1 MGELAKEIL
10 PVNIEDELKQSYLD
24 YAMSVIV
31 GRALPDARDGLKPVH
46 RRVLYAMSELGN
58 DWNKPY
64 KKSARVVGDVIG
76 KYHPHGDTA
85 VYDTIVRMAQPFSL
99 RYMLVDGQ
107 GNFGSVDGDNAAAM
121 RYTEVRM
128 AKLAH
133 ELLADLDK
141 ETVDW
146 VPNYDGTE
154 QIPAVMPTKI
164 PNLLVNGSSGI
175 AVGMATNI
183 PPHNLSEVIDGCL
196 ALMDN
201 AELTVDELMQY
212 IPGPDFPTA
221 GIINGRAGIIEAY
234 RTGRGRIYIRARAEI
249 EDMEKGGGRQQIIVT
264 ELPYQLNKARLIE
277 KIAELVKEKKIEG
290 ITELRD
296 ESDKDGMRV
305 VIELRRGEVGEVVLN
320 NLYSQ
325 TQMQSV
331 FGINVVALVDG
342 QPRTLNLKDMLEVF
356 IRHRREVVTR
366 RTVYELRK
374 ARERGH
380 ILEGQAVALSNIDPV
395 IELIK
400 TSPTPAEAKERLIA
414 TAWESS
420 AVEAMVERAGA
431 DSCRP
436 EDLDPQYGLRD
447 GKYYLSPEQAQAIL
461 ELRLHRL
468 TGLEHEKL
476 LAEYQE
482 ILTLIGELI
491 RILTSPER
499 LMEVIREELE
509 KVKAEF
515 GDARRTEIVASQVDL
530 TIADLITEEERV
542 VTISHGGYAKS
553 QPLAAYQAQRR
564 GGKGKSATGVKDEDY
579 IEHLL
584 VANSHATLL
593 LFSSKGKVYWL
604 RTFEIPEAS
613 RTARGRP
620 LVNLLPLDEGERI
633 TAMLQIDLEALQQS
647 AGADEDL
654 EENEGVVIEGEIVE
668 AEGGDDEGADLDDEQ
683 DEPTGAY
690 IFMATAFGT
699 VKKTPLVQFSKPR
712 SNGLIALKLEEG
724 DTLIAASITDGAK
737 EVMLFSDGGKVI
749 RFKEKHVRTMGRTA
763 RGVRGMRLPEGQR
776 LISMLI
782 PEAGAQILSASERG
796 YGKRTPLEDYPRRG
810 RGGQGVIAM
819 VTNERNGKLVGAVQ
833 VQDGEE
839 IMLISDQGTLVRTR
853 VDEVSS
859 SSRNTQGVTLIKLA
873 KDETLVGLERVQ
885 EPSGSDEDE
894 ELEGEEQ
901 GIDAVADADAE
912 ASDVAQDDAQ
922 PVTEE

>member
-46 RRVLYAMSELGN
+46 RRVLFAMSELGN

-99 RYMLVDGQ
+99 RYLLVDGQ

-196 ALMDN
+196 ALIDN
-201 AELTVDELMQY
+201 PELTIDELMQY

-249 EDMEKGGGRQQIIVT
+249 EDIDKVGGRQQIVVT

-305 VIELRRGEVGEVVLN
+305 VIELRRGEVPEVILN
-320 NLYSQ
+320 NLYAQ
-325 TQMQSV
+325 TQLQSV

-356 IRHRREVVTR
+356 VRHRREVVTR

-395 IELIK
+395 IDLIK
-400 TSPTPAEAKERLIA
+400 RSPTPAEAKERLVA
-414 TAWESS
+414 TGWESS

-431 DSCRP
+431 DACRP

-482 ILTLIGELI
+482 ILAQIGELI
-491 RILTSPER
+491 RILTSPEC
-499 LMEVIREELE
+499 LMEVIREELG
-509 KVKAEF
+509 KVRSEF
-515 GDARRTEIVASQVDL
+515 GDVRRTEIVASQVDL

-564 GGKGKSATGVKDEDY
+564 GGRGKSATGVKDEDY

-620 LVNLLPLDEGERI
+620 LVNLLPLDEGECI
-633 TAMLQIDLEALQQS
+633 TAMLQVDLEALQQS
-647 AGADEDL
+647 AGADEELD
-654 EENEGVVIEGEIVE
+654 EADDQVIEGEVVE
-668 AEGGDDEGADLDDEQ
+668 DVDADGAEQ
-683 DEPTGAY
+683 DEPSGAY

-712 SNGLIALKLEEG
+712 SAGLIALKLEEG
-724 DTLIAASITDGAK
+724 DTLIAAAVTDGAR

-749 RFKEKHVRTMGRTA
+749 RFKERDVRTMGRTA
-763 RGVRGMRLPEGQR
+763 RGVRGMRLPEGQH

-782 PEAGAQILSASERG
+782 PEPGAQILTASERG
-796 YGKRTPLEDYPRRG
+796 YGKRTPLDDYPRRG

-819 VTNERNGKLVGAVQ
+819 VSNERNGKLVGAIQ

-853 VDEVSS
+853 GDEVSS
-859 SSRNTQGVTLIKLA
+859 LSRNTQGVTLIKLA
-873 KDETLVGLERVQ
+873 NGEQLVGLERVQ
-885 EPSGSDEDE
+885 EPSGEDGPE
-894 ELEGEEQ
+894 EGDAPLDGPAVEAETPANDGE
-901 GIDAVADADAE
+901 D
-912 ASDVAQDDAQ
+912 
-922 PVTEE
+922 